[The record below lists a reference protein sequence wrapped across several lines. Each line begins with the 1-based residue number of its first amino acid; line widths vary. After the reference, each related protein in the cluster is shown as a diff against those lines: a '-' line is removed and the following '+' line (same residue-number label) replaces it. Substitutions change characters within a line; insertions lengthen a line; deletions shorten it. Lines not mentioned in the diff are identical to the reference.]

1 MSDIKSMTSYGSFEG
16 QGLRI
21 EVRTLNSRFLDLK
34 IRLPRLLSNMEPE
47 VREMA
52 ARFMGRGRVEIS
64 VYMDESVLKKQFL
77 TLDMEMAETYKRLL
91 EELKLSL
98 GLPGEVGLDDLL
110 GFREIFRLPEGEE
123 VAAPAIDALRE
134 GLSEALAHAVE
145 MRMHEGGALAEDLI
159 ERLDTIGSLLGE
171 VSSAAPGVVMD
182 NFARLK
188 EKVAELLDDAPLPE
202 ERILQEAALFAE
214 RADITEE
221 LVRLESHLD
230 GFARALDRGG
240 QVGKRLNFLLQEMG
254 REVNT
259 IGSKCQDGGISSSVV
274 EMKLELEKMREQVQ
288 NLE

>member
-47 VREMA
+47 VREMV
-52 ARFMGRGRVEIS
+52 ARFMGRGRVEVA
-64 VYMDESVLKKQFL
+64 VYMDESVLKKEFL
-77 TLDMEMAETYKRLL
+77 TLDKEMAETYKRLL

-123 VAAPAIDALRE
+123 VAAHSIDALRE
-134 GLSEALAHAVE
+134 GLSQALAHAVE
-145 MRMHEGGALAEDLI
+145 MRINEGGTLADDLM
-159 ERLDTIGSLLGE
+159 ERLDRIRSLLGE

-214 RADITEE
+214 RVDITEE
-221 LVRLESHLD
+221 LVRLESHID
-230 GFARALDRGG
+230 GFARALDGGG